1 MAYGSISTIK
11 TVEEFRDLLTI
22 YGDHPP
28 APDPQ

>member
-22 YGDHPP
+22 D
-28 APDPQ
+28 AEDPSE